1 MRQIGLQ
8 VVVGVCLLLG
18 YQTAWGRA
26 VPQVTRISFSPRA
39 DQTGYVVRIHTTDH
53 VSAYQEPEWL
63 DAHRLQLV
71 LFYTEPAP
79 SLQHDP
85 PAGPVV
91 SYTLESQNGHLILRF
106 QFAEGVAVEAAAYRD
121 RLSTDIL
128 LGLTVVSAPI
138 VDSASLPSPRDP
150 STTPSRTVRLETASP
165 APRTVDR
172 WHLDTVVIDAGHGG
186 KDAGAVANGVREK
199 DVTLAVAL
207 KLGEYL
213 QQQGLRVVYTR
224 TNDRFVEL
232 RERGRIANEAGGKL
246 FISIHCNA
254 APGDR
259 SAHGA
264 ETYFLGLHKSEAARR
279 VMERENSVVRL
290 ESDPSQYAAFTEQE
304 LILMTL
310 AQSAYLRKS
319 ERLAMLVQEE
329 LATKVGRINRG
340 VKQAGFYVLWSAS
353 MPAILVELGFLTNP
367 REAAFLKSK
376 AGQEQLAQAI
386 FRAVQTFKE
395 LYERELA
402 FPASAR

>member
-1 MRQIGLQ
+1 MRHARLQ
-8 VVVGVCLLLG
+8 VVLGLCMLLG
-18 YQTAWGRA
+18 CQMAWGRA
-26 VPQVTRISFSPRA
+26 AVQVTRISFTPRA

-91 SYTLESQNGHLILRF
+91 SYTIEPQNGHLILRF
-106 QFAEGVAVEAAAYRD
+106 QFAEGLAVEAAAYRD

-128 LGLTVVSAPI
+128 LGLTVTSAP
-138 VDSASLPSPRDP
+138 VADVASLPSPQQAN
-150 STTPSRTVRLETASP
+150 TPPARTVALKPESST
-165 APRTVDR
+165 PRNLDR

-186 KDAGAVANGVREK
+186 KDPGAVANGVREK

-207 KLGEYL
+207 KLGAYL
-213 QQQGLRVVYTR
+213 QQQGLRVIYTR
-224 TNDRFVEL
+224 TSDRFVEL

-246 FISIHCNA
+246 FISLHCNA

-259 SAHGA
+259 SAYGA
-264 ETYFLGLHKSEAARR
+264 ETYFLGLHKTEAARR

-290 ESDPSQYAAFTEQE
+290 ESDPSQYEAFTEQE

-319 ERLAMLVQEE
+319 EKLAMLVQEE
-329 LATKVGRINRG
+329 FAHRTGRVNRG

-376 AGQEQLAQAI
+376 AGQEQMAQAI
-386 FRAVQTFKE
+386 FRAVQAFKE